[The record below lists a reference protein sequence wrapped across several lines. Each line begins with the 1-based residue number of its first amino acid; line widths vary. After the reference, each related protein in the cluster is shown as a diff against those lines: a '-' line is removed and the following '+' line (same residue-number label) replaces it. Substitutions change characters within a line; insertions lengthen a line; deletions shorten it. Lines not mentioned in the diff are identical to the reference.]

1 MSRTEFL
8 EKLREAL
15 DQNVS
20 PHVVRE
26 NVEYYGRYINE
37 EMRKGRSEQEILEEL
52 GDPWVIAKTIID
64 SEEAKNGGEYIYE
77 SNSGYGA
84 AGGAGKDYSTNQ
96 VKVFRFD
103 TWWKKLLL
111 VRVVV
116 GIICVVVSIITGL
129 VSLIA
134 PVVIPILIIM
144 LLIKLIKGSKE

>member
-52 GDPWVIAKTIID
+52 GDHNIKRCTSGEKKSQASVSHCILLQLDHSRFGTQTFALVKSSWEFYRLTRALKRTIPKM
-64 SEEAKNGGEYIYE
+64 EPA
-77 SNSGYGA
+77 
-84 AGGAGKDYSTNQ
+84 
-96 VKVFRFD
+96 
-103 TWWKKLLL
+103 L
-111 VRVVV
+111 
-116 GIICVVVSIITGL
+116 
-129 VSLIA
+129 
-134 PVVIPILIIM
+134 M
-144 LLIKLIKGSKE
+144 